1 MASADVDGDGDIDT
15 VHAYRLDGEWKLQ
28 VSIMGGGG
36 TTLAVANPN
45 VGFID
50 ALAFDGIDI
59 NGSGKEEFFAKIGA
73 GASAQVFGLFE
84 VDDCQLQAIQLDGEQ
99 ALFVRGGG
107 VNRFSSFAC
116 EDGDGNGA
124 NDFVISFE
132 GSRVGESSDFEI
144 TTRQYAISGGQLQ
157 LIQSNVAVRDENG
170 PNFPGYFGTPYCGVD
185 P

>member
-1 MASADVDGDGDIDT
+1 MAGADVDGDGDIDT

-36 TTLAVANPN
+36 STLAVANPH

-99 ALFVRGGG
+99 ALFARGGG

-116 EDGDGNGA
+116 DDVDGNGA

-144 TTRQYAISGGQLQ
+144 TTTEYAVSGGQLQ
-157 LIQSNVAVRDENG
+157 LIQSNVTVRDEND
-170 PNFPGYFGTPYCGVD
+170 PSFPGYFGTPYCGVD